1 VSFKIIK
8 DIVRWSSLDRFMA
21 EIPAGID
28 MQDQWTAAIDEILFH
43 YIRADI
49 DSIGKTVTDYRA
61 TVVLR
66 PPFTEPRELQLP
78 HTHPFREF
86 VYIVPLLCYMN
97 AHNGGTAVRNGEHM
111 EIPHV
116 PLGCALRMTGDHEH
130 QVTTNRSTRTRWAVV
145 FFVNTKD
152 KIAE

>member
-1 VSFKIIK
+1 MSFEIIK

-28 MQDQWTAAIDEILFH
+28 MQSKWTAAIDEILFPD
-43 YIRADI
+43 IRADL
-49 DSIGKTVTDYRA
+49 DSIGKTVTAHRA

-66 PPFTEPRELQLP
+66 PPCHFGHGLQPP
-78 HTHPFREF
+78 HTHPGREF
-86 VYIVPLLCYMN
+86 VFILPLLCYMD

-130 QVTTNRSTRTRWAVV
+130 QVTINRSSRTRWAVV
-145 FFVNTKD
+145 FFINTKTNQ
-152 KIAE
+152 